1 MQDCLVTTAKKAHGG
16 AFMSGRFHLLML
28 WGVVLVAAIPC
39 QLRAQEAVQVQPE
52 VENSRYQFLG
62 AVNTDNV
69 YVRSGPGDAYYAT
82 MRLPV
87 GTQVTVVGI
96 KYDWLKIV
104 PPPGSFCYVS
114 KLFIERRGDGSVG
127 AVTRADIN
135 VRAGSDQNAL
145 KTTVLGR
152 LGSGDEVR
160 ILGEQDEYY
169 KIAPPQGMY
178 LYIDKQFVNPVRSL
192 GAAPSAPAEVENA
205 AAPVN
210 DDAATQPSDVV
221 ATSTPSAT
229 TQPAEAAAPPPGP
242 TPAEL
247 AETQFQAVE
256 VDFTAASE
264 KPLED
269 QPASDLAKRYDALVK
284 NTNLAE
290 ADRETSGF
298 RLAVLKVRLDAQ
310 TRLAEV
316 EAMDTDAA
324 KKAQSLK
331 AEQDE
336 LQKRLETHDVTMY
349 AAVGQLQPSSLQL
362 GAQTLYRL
370 ADPATGHTVIYVRG
384 DDGAALKLMGQFVGV
399 RGDTVTDGQL
409 DVQVI
414 PFTSIDAV
422 DPNQV
427 NGKIISIIIP
437 PSMMGRAV
445 QASAGN

>member
-1 MQDCLVTTAKKAHGG
+1 
-16 AFMSGRFHLLML
+16 MSGRFHSFML
-28 WGVVLVAAIPC
+28 WGVVLVAASPC
-39 QLRAQEAVQVQPE
+39 WLRAQEAVQVQPE
-52 VENSRYQFLG
+52 VENSRFQFLG

-82 MRLPV
+82 TRLPA

-114 KLFIERRGDGSVG
+114 KLFVERRGDGSIG
-127 AVTRADIN
+127 AVTKADIN

-152 LGSGDEVR
+152 LGAGDEVR
-160 ILGEQDEYY
+160 ILGEEDEYY

-178 LYIDKQFVNPVRSL
+178 VYIDKQYVNPVRSL
-192 GAAPSAPAEVENA
+192 GAAPVAPAEAENTA
-205 AAPVN
+205 PPVN
-210 DDAATQPSDVV
+210 DDATTTQPSDAV
-221 ATSTPSAT
+221 ATSTPGPA
-229 TQPAEAAAPPPGP
+229 TQPAVAAAPAGP
-242 TPAEL
+242 SPAEL
-247 AETQFQAVE
+247 AETQFQAAE
-256 VDFTAASE
+256 ADFNAASA

-269 QPASDLAKRYDALVK
+269 QPCGDLAKRYDALSK
-284 NTNLAE
+284 NTDLTVQ
-290 ADRETSGF
+290 DRETAGF
-298 RLAVLKVRLDAQ
+298 RLAILKVRVDAQ

-316 EAMDTDAA
+316 EAMETDAA
-324 KKAQSLK
+324 RKAQALK

-336 LQKRLETHDVTMY
+336 LQKRLETHDVAMY
-349 AAVGQLQPSSLQL
+349 AAVGQLQPSSLQY
-362 GAQTLYRL
+362 GADTLYRL
-370 ADPATGHTVIYVRG
+370 ADPATGHTVIYLRG
-384 DDGAALKLMGQFVGV
+384 DDSAALKLMGQFVGV
-399 RGDTVTDGQL
+399 RGDTVTDGRL

-414 PFTSIDAV
+414 PFTSIEAV

-427 NGKIISIIIP
+427 NGKVISIIIP